1 MKTIDVNGKIF
12 RSLSQAA
19 KYIRISTSRLSELLK
34 NKKEFM
40 YDNFRIQ
47 EINKPKK
54 PKPRSKYCKVLQVN
68 TGKIF
73 NTISEASK
81 YAGVDSWTMSVKM
94 EVAGSFIDKNGNEY
108 KRLSPMI
115 TKNKYANTGKTI
127 NNPTQR
133 FFPTFDELVPIK
145 HKIPVEPVEEKKLKF
160 ENYPQVIQSLIR
172 KEIRTM
178 IREDKPWSEIKK
190 FLRDVGCET
199 LTIKVDVDE

>member
-1 MKTIDVNGKIF
+1 MKTIDVNGKRF

-19 KYIRISTSRLSELLK
+19 KYIRISTPRLSELLR

-47 EINKPKK
+47 EINKPKI
-54 PKPRSKYCKVLQVN
+54 PKLKSTKIPKLKSKYCKVLQVN

-73 NTISEASK
+73 KTIKEASE

-115 TKNKYANTGKTI
+115 TKNKYVNTGKTLKTGHVGKEI
-127 NNPTQR
+127 EKNN
-133 FFPTFDELVPIK
+133 DNCIE
-145 HKIPVEPVEEKKLKF
+145 EEKDTVPQIVKDAINEKIILMLK
-160 ENYPQVIQSLIR
+160 EKGLYEDIVNLLNYGGFS
-172 KEIRTM
+172 
-178 IREDKPWSEIKK
+178 
-190 FLRDVGCET
+190 
-199 LTIKVDVDE
+199 TIKITD

>member
-1 MKTIDVNGKIF
+1 MKTIDVNGKRF

-47 EINKPKK
+47 EINKPKI
-54 PKPRSKYCKVLQVN
+54 PKLKSKYCKVLQVN

-73 NTISEASK
+73 KTIKEASE

-94 EVAGSFIDKNGNEY
+94 ETAGSFIDKNGNEY

-115 TKNKYANTGKTI
+115 TKNKYVNTGKTLKTEHVVKEI
-127 NNPTQR
+127 EKNN
-133 FFPTFDELVPIK
+133 DNCIE
-145 HKIPVEPVEEKKLKF
+145 EEKDTVPQIVKDAINEKIILMLK
-160 ENYPQVIQSLIR
+160 EKGLYEDIVNLLNYGGFS
-172 KEIRTM
+172 
-178 IREDKPWSEIKK
+178 
-190 FLRDVGCET
+190 
-199 LTIKVDVDE
+199 TIKITD